1 MSNDQLVETVM
12 PKELLI
18 NSNDFET
25 RVALVEDGLL
35 SEVWL
40 ERSKHHAIVGNIYQ
54 GVVEKVLP
62 GLQAAFVNIGENKAA
77 FIHVSDLAVNATE
90 TGGGNQ
96 TAINQ
101 ILHEGQSIVV
111 QVFKDQIGSKGARIT
126 TQLSIPSRYLVMMPN
141 APQLTAI
148 SARITDEQER
158 ARLTELLQ
166 KINANNTEFG
176 LIARTHAEQVS
187 HTELFH
193 DWRFLDRLWGKLSER
208 LKSSKAPQLI
218 YSEFSLAKR
227 LVRDYITDD
236 LKRITIDSFELHQ
249 QVEDFLQ
256 DFAAE
261 WQGELIEHKVSRP
274 LFDQFHID
282 DEIDRSISRQVSL
295 KSGGNLVFDQN
306 EAMTTIDV
314 NTGQYVGYK
323 SLEDTAYKTN
333 LEACHAIARQLRL
346 RNIGGIIII
355 DFIDM
360 LEQEH
365 KAQVLQTLE
374 ENLAGDS
381 ARTNVL
387 GFTSLG
393 LVEMTR
399 KRTTE
404 NLQDMLCEPCDKCQG
419 LGSIETIQTISFK
432 LFREISR
439 SVKQFKASKVMVIGS
454 PRLVQYIIDE
464 HSETVAELEETL
476 GKRISF
482 QAEDSYQR
490 HQHDVVLL

>member
-1 MSNDQLVETVM
+1 MS
-12 PKELLI
+12 KEILI

-25 RVALVEDGLL
+25 RVALVEDGQL

-40 ERSKHHAIVGNIYQ
+40 ERSHQYSLVGNIYK
-54 GVVEKVLP
+54 GTVEKVLP

-77 FIHVSDLAVNATE
+77 FIHVSDIAERPAQQNKEHNLDALADND
-90 TGGGNQ
+90 
-96 TAINQ
+96 ISISR

-111 QVFKDQIGSKGARIT
+111 QVYKDQIGSKGARVT
-126 TQLSIPSRYLVMMPN
+126 TQMSLPSRYLVMMPN
-141 APQLTAI
+141 NPPLIAI
-148 SARITDEQER
+148 SARITEPKER
-158 ARLTELLQ
+158 ERLAELLS
-166 KINANNTEFG
+166 KINHDNPHFG
-176 LIARTHAEQVS
+176 LIARTHSEQVG
-187 HTELFH
+187 HTALFH
-193 DWRFLDRLWGKLSER
+193 DWRFLVRLWNRLDER
-208 LKSSKAPQLI
+208 IKDAKSPSLI
-218 YSEFSLAKR
+218 YSEFSLAKKV
-227 LVRDYITDD
+227 VRDQVAENLTKIT
-236 LKRITIDSFELHQ
+236 TDSHEIYQNLST
-249 QVEDFLQ
+249 FLQ

-261 WQGELIEHKVSRP
+261 WSGELLEHKVSRP

-282 DEIDRSISRQVSL
+282 DEIDRSISKRVSL

-314 NTGQYVGYK
+314 NTGQFVGYK
-323 SLEDTAYKTN
+323 SLEDTAFKTN
-333 LEACHAIARQLRL
+333 LEAAQVIARQLRL

-360 LEQEH
+360 HDTSH
-365 KAQVLQTLE
+365 KSQVLNTLE
-374 ENLAGDS
+374 EQLEGDS

-387 GFTSLG
+387 GFTGLG

-404 NLQDMLCEPCDKCQG
+404 NLQDMLCEPCDKCYG

-432 LFREISR
+432 LFREITR

-454 PRLVQYIIDE
+454 RRLVQYIIDE
-464 HSETVAELEETL
+464 HSETIAEMEDNL
-476 GKRISF
+476 GKRINF
-482 QAEDSYQR
+482 QAEESYER

>member
-1 MSNDQLVETVM
+1 MS
-12 PKELLI
+12 KEILI

-25 RVALVEDGLL
+25 RVALVEEGLL

-40 ERSKHHAIVGNIYQ
+40 ERAKQHSIVGNIYQ
-54 GVVEKVLP
+54 GTVEKVLP
-62 GLQAAFVNIGENKAA
+62 GLQAAFVNIGEDKAA
-77 FIHVSDLAVNATE
+77 FIHVSDIAEQNADQFE
-90 TGGGNQ
+90 ANYGSI
-96 TAINQ
+96 AQ
-101 ILHEGQSIVV
+101 ILHEGQTIVV
-111 QVFKDQIGSKGARIT
+111 QVYKDQIGSKGARIT
-126 TQLSIPSRYLVMMPN
+126 TQLSIPSRYLVMMPS
-141 APQLTAI
+141 APHLTAI
-148 SARITDEQER
+148 SARITDEAER
-158 ARLTELLQ
+158 DRLTELLK
-166 KINANNTEFG
+166 KINLDNEAFG
-176 LIARTHAEQVS
+176 LIARTNAELVGY
-187 HTELFH
+187 TALYH
-193 DWRFLDRLWGKLSER
+193 DWRFLNRLWHKIDER
-208 LKSSKAPQLI
+208 LKQSKSPSLI

-227 LVRDYITDD
+227 VIRDQINENLT
-236 LKRITIDSFELHQ
+236 KITIDSHQVYHHVAGFLH
-249 QVEDFLQ
+249 

-261 WQGELIEHKVSRP
+261 WTGELLEHKVSRP

-282 DEIDRSISRQVSL
+282 DEIDRSISQRVPL

-314 NTGQYVGYK
+314 NTGQFVGYK
-323 SLEDTAYKTN
+323 SLEDTAFKTN
-333 LEACHAIARQLRL
+333 LEAAQTLARQLRL

-360 LEQEH
+360 IEKSH
-365 KAQVLQTLE
+365 KIQVLQTLE
-374 ENLAGDS
+374 EHLAHDT

-387 GFTSLG
+387 GFTGLG

-404 NLQDMLCEPCDKCQG
+404 NLQDMLCEPCDKCHG

-432 LFREISR
+432 LFREITR

-454 PRLVQYIIDE
+454 AKLVQYIIEE
-464 HSETVAELEETL
+464 HSETLAEMEENL

-482 QAEDSYQR
+482 QAEESYER

>member
-1 MSNDQLVETVM
+1 MS
-12 PKELLI
+12 KEILI

-25 RVALVEDGLL
+25 RVALVEEGHLT
-35 SEVWL
+35 EVWL
-40 ERSKHHAIVGNIYQ
+40 ERSQQHSIVGNIYQ
-54 GVVEKVLP
+54 GTVEKVLP
-62 GLQAAFVNIGENKAA
+62 GLQAAFVNIGESKAA
-77 FIHVSDLAVNATE
+77 FIHVSDIEEQSDHRIDAYEANYGSIA
-90 TGGGNQ
+90 
-96 TAINQ
+96 Q
-101 ILHEGQSIVV
+101 ILHEGQAIVV
-111 QVFKDQIGSKGARIT
+111 QVYKDQIGSKGARIT

-141 APQLTAI
+141 NPSLTAI
-148 SARITDEQER
+148 SARITDEAER

-166 KINANNTEFG
+166 KINHDNQAFG
-176 LIARTHAEQVS
+176 LIARTNAEQVG
-187 HTELFH
+187 HTALFH
-193 DWRFLDRLWGKLSER
+193 DWRFLNRLWSR
-208 LKSSKAPQLI
+208 LDARIAAAKSPSLI
-218 YSEFSLAKR
+218 YSEFSLAKKV
-227 LVRDYITDD
+227 VRDHVTEN
-236 LKRITIDSFELHQ
+236 LTRITTDSNDIYHQLSEFLH
-249 QVEDFLQ
+249 

-261 WQGELIEHKVSRP
+261 WSGDLIEHTVSRP

-282 DEIDRSISRQVSL
+282 DEIDRSISKRVAL

-314 NTGQYVGYK
+314 NTGQFVGYK
-323 SLEDTAYKTN
+323 SLEDTAFKTN
-333 LEACHAIARQLRL
+333 LEAAQALARQLRL

-360 LEQEH
+360 IEKSH
-365 KAQVLQTLE
+365 KSQVLRTLE
-374 ENLAGDS
+374 EQLEGDS

-387 GFTSLG
+387 GFTGLG

-404 NLQDMLCEPCDKCQG
+404 NLQDMLCEPCDKCHG

-432 LFREISR
+432 LFREITR

-454 PRLVQYIIDE
+454 RRLVQYIIEE
-464 HSETVAELEETL
+464 HSETLAEMEESL

-482 QAEDSYQR
+482 QAEESYER

>member
-1 MSNDQLVETVM
+1 MS
-12 PKELLI
+12 KEILI

-25 RVALVEDGLL
+25 RVALVEEGQL

-40 ERSKHHAIVGNIYQ
+40 ERSQQHSIVGNIYK
-54 GVVEKVLP
+54 GTVEKVLP

-77 FIHVSDLAVNATE
+77 FIHVSDIE
-90 TGGGNQ
+90 EQ
-96 TAINQ
+96 TDGRIDAYEANYGSIAQ
-101 ILHEGQSIVV
+101 MLHEGQSIVV
-111 QVFKDQIGSKGARIT
+111 QVYKDQIGSKGARIT

-141 APQLTAI
+141 NPSLTAV
-148 SARITDEQER
+148 SARITDEDER
-158 ARLTELLQ
+158 GRLVELLQ
-166 KINANNTEFG
+166 KINLENQSFG
-176 LIARTHAEQVS
+176 LIARTNAEQAG
-187 HTELFH
+187 HTALFH
-193 DWRFLDRLWGKLSER
+193 DWRFLGRLWNRLDER
-208 LKSSKAPQLI
+208 IVGAKSPSLI
-218 YSEFSLAKR
+218 YSEFSLAKKV
-227 LVRDYITDD
+227 VRDHVTENLTKIT
-236 LKRITIDSFELHQ
+236 TDSHELYHQ
-249 QVEDFLQ
+249 LSSFLQ

-261 WQGELIEHKVSRP
+261 WSGDMIEHTKSRP

-282 DEIDRSISRQVSL
+282 DEVDRSISKRVAL

-306 EAMTTIDV
+306 EAMTTVDV
-314 NTGQYVGYK
+314 NTGQFVGYK
-323 SLEDTAYKTN
+323 SLEDTAFKTN
-333 LEACHAIARQLRL
+333 LEAAQTLARQLRL

-360 LEQEH
+360 VEKSH
-365 KAQVLQTLE
+365 KRQVLRTLE
-374 ENLAGDS
+374 EQLEGDS

-387 GFTSLG
+387 GFTGLG

-404 NLQDMLCEPCDKCQG
+404 NLQDMLCEPCDKCHG

-432 LFREISR
+432 LFREITR

-454 PRLVQYIIDE
+454 RRLVQYIIEE
-464 HSETVAELEETL
+464 HSETLSEMEESL

-482 QAEDSYQR
+482 QAEESYER